1 MGIQIRQIRQY
12 LQQLAADYPQTVQV
26 ETIGQST
33 EGRDIDVIRITNG
46 DNRTKPIIFSEGGMH
61 AREWIG
67 PAQALYIIQQLVED
81 ESYRNLTNEVDWHI
95 IPVLNPDGY
104 EYTHTEVGI
113 LRRGLT

>member
-1 MGIQIRQIRQY
+1 MLQQIQEY
-12 LQQLAADYPQTVQV
+12 LQELAAAYPQRVEV

-46 DNRTKPIIFSEGGMH
+46 DNRIKPIIFSEGGMH

-67 PAQALYIIQQLVED
+67 PAQALYIIQQLVEN
-81 ESYRNLTNEVDWHI
+81 ETYRNLTEEVDWHI

-104 EYTHTEVGI
+104 EFTHTNVSSSK
-113 LRRGLT
+113 